1 MNKFMIKLI
10 NNYQMN
16 KRPSGVKK
24 CRFLPT
30 CSEYAK
36 ICYER
41 FNFVK
46 ASFLVSKRLIK
57 CNPFHKMAIDPVPDE
72 RKYKHKF
79 KTLEETI
86 DNIRLEEILNDKA

>member
-1 MNKFMIKLI
+1 MKTFMIKLI

-16 KRPSGVKK
+16 KSNEGTKK

-36 ICYER
+36 ECYER
-41 FNFVK
+41 FNFFH
-46 ASFLVSKRLIK
+46 ASLLVTSRLIR
-57 CNPFHKMAIDPVPDE
+57 CNPFHKMDIDPVPLE
-72 RKYKHKF
+72 RKYKHKY

-86 DNIRLEEILNDKA
+86 EEERLKELLNNKK